1 MLTHS
6 HVSMLISQ
14 SLEMETSM
22 CKMTSHCRVLARS
35 DADASGAKMHHA
47 HMTLHPSC
55 PITSCNHLCESNLH
69 QSTLSAPFF
78 NAKLYAARAL
88 PDFCR
93 YANINSN
100 SKWMQMEVWWRL
112 SQSFLPSTSTQS
124 MNCHHCHPPCHL
136 LDLDVGLG
144 CPFAS
149 WPLAAP
155 FVQLWTCQCRACCY
169 FWSFASQAG
178 IEEMDNTMMKA
189 SY

>member
-1 MLTHS
+1 
-6 HVSMLISQ
+6 MLISQ

-100 SKWMQMEVWWRL
+100 SKWMQMDANGGLMEIVSILLAINFHSINEL
-112 SQSFLPSTSTQS
+112 SSLSSALPS
-124 MNCHHCHPPCHL
+124 
-136 LDLDVGLG
+136 VGLRCGTWLPVCVMAIG
-144 CPFAS
+144 CAVRPAVDM
-149 WPLAAP
+149 P
-155 FVQLWTCQCRACCY
+155 V
-169 FWSFASQAG
+169 
-178 IEEMDNTMMKA
+178 
-189 SY
+189 

>member
-1 MLTHS
+1 
-6 HVSMLISQ
+6 
-14 SLEMETSM
+14 
-22 CKMTSHCRVLARS
+22 MTSHCRVLARS

-78 NAKLYAARAL
+78 NAKLYAGRAL

-100 SKWMQMEVWWRL
+100 SKWVQMDANGGLMEIVSILLAINFHSIKEL
-112 SQSFLPSTSTQS
+112 SSLSSTSMSWCDCT
-124 MNCHHCHPPCHL
+124 PRLPRPCHL
-136 LDLDVGLG
+136 LDLDVELG

-189 SY
+189 SYWIIIV